1 MCIVCAMYAVCYM
14 YCVCCMCCSYDIYYR
29 ICVLHVLSI
38 ECNIIHIVCI
48 LCVLHGY
55 IHLCLFRL
63 MCAFATLSGYE
74 YDRKRKTEKKS
85 LIFIYI
91 FLHLILS
98 HCSENNLIC
107 MQISFLVK
115 SILHYFHDIIVLC

>member
-14 YCVCCMCCSYDIYYR
+14 YCVCCMCCIYDIYYR

-38 ECNIIHIVCI
+38 ECNIMHIVCM

-55 IHLCLFRL
+55 IHLCLFIL

-74 YDRKRKTEKKS
+74 YDSKRKTEKKKFDIHIHFPTS
-85 LIFIYI
+85 NIKPLFRKQSNLYANFI
-91 FLHLILS
+91 S
-98 HCSENNLIC
+98 S
-107 MQISFLVK
+107 
-115 SILHYFHDIIVLC
+115 